1 MVFTSCKLSSSDEES
16 IPDERKLSEEDMQNI
31 FYEMHLADAIVML
44 HMVKLEGD
52 STVMS
57 YQVDSMIY
65 DGIYEKYGCTRE
77 LFEESVL
84 WYFQN
89 DPEELKSIY
98 EKVVDM
104 FNRKIAEMGRI
115 KNDSVAAVRNNTL

>member
-1 MVFTSCKLSSSDEES
+1 
-16 IPDERKLSEEDMQNI
+16 
-31 FYEMHLADAIVML
+31 MHLADAIVML
-44 HMVKLEGD
+44 HMVQLEGD

-65 DGIYEKYGCTRE
+65 DGIYEKYGCSRE

-89 DPEELKSIY
+89 DPEELKAIY
-98 EKVVDM
+98 EQVVDM
-104 FNRKIAEMGRI
+104 FNRKIAEMDKKQNDSADHVI
-115 KNDSVAAVRNNTL
+115 KNTL